1 MVLHGNKIGPA
12 SRRLWVGA
20 LEERFMLKRAL
31 FLAILLSPFALAQ
44 DLTAEE
50 VLENL
55 ETRSTTLQDAFFLLT
70 GTIYDTDTQEYT
82 LEIEVEFVP
91 GEELAKAYIFQP
103 DALADNFILV
113 DGETVYNYLFVTN
126 QVTILS
132 ADDPEALGDLLP
144 ETQGSFDLTPNLGRF
159 FSSDNWEPSVQGFEQ
174 SENGPIYRLRF
185 DNLDETANLDYVEAT
200 VLEEEWLPASL
211 TFVQADGSPLAELNF
226 EGYELD
232 TGLDPAA
239 LREIPADAE
248 RIDER

>member
-1 MVLHGNKIGPA
+1 
-12 SRRLWVGA
+12 
-20 LEERFMLKRAL
+20 MLKRAL
-31 FLAILLSPFALAQ
+31 FLVILLSPFALAQ

-50 VLENL
+50 ILKNL
-55 ETRSTTLQDAFFLLT
+55 ETSSTTLQDAFFLLT
-70 GTIYDTDTQEYT
+70 GTVFDTDTQEYT
-82 LEIEVEFVP
+82 LEVEVEFIP
-91 GEELAKAYIFQP
+91 GEELAKAYIYQP

-144 ETQGSFDLTPNLGRF
+144 ETQGSLNLTPDLGRF
-159 FSSDNWEPSVQGFEQ
+159 FNSDNWEANVQGYEE
-174 SENGPIYRLRF
+174 SENGPVYRLRF
-185 DNLDETANLDYVEAT
+185 DNLDEGANLDYVEAT
-200 VLEEEWLPASL
+200 VLEEVWLPASL
-211 TFVQADGSPLAELNF
+211 SFVQADGTPLAELNF

-232 TGLDPAA
+232 TGLDPAV